1 MMRHARREDLE
12 ALLDIYN
19 HEVLF
24 GTATFD
30 LEKKTLREWE
40 AWYVLHTGNYALRVW
55 EEDGRAVGYAT
66 LSPYREKEV
75 YLGTVE
81 LSVYVHREYQG
92 RGIGTELIKEILRI
106 ARENPAVHTVVS
118 VITGSNDR
126 SRKLHEQLG
135 FFYCG
140 KVREAGYKFGTYL
153 DIDTYQI
160 LVTQTGDSGIRKK

>member
-1 MMRHARREDLE
+1 MGRQ
-12 ALLDIYN
+12 LLS
-19 HEVLF
+19 
-24 GTATFD
+24 G
-30 LEKKTLREWE
+30 KKDSKRVGSMVCSSYRQLR
-40 AWYVLHTGNYALRVW
+40 LRVW

-66 LSPYREKEV
+66 LSPYREKEA

-135 FFYCG
+135 FVYCG
-140 KVREAGYKFGTYL
+140 KSQGGR
-153 DIDTYQI
+153 I
-160 LVTQTGDSGIRKK
+160 

>member
-40 AWYVLHTGNYALRVW
+40 AWYVLHTGNYAFKSMGGGRGSRICHIIPLQRKR
-55 EEDGRAVGYAT
+55 GLFGHRRAVG
-66 LSPYREKEV
+66 LRSQGV
-75 YLGTVE
+75 
-81 LSVYVHREYQG
+81 SG

-160 LVTQTGDSGIRKK
+160 LVTQTGDSGIQKK